1 MGSFEEREE
10 KYFEKYL
17 PKIKMMKCIYA
28 QIHEAQQI
36 IKRTNTVFYVT
47 VKQFKSNVRN
57 IQSSPKETKK
67 TYNFKDTKIR
77 LITDLTIEMIEER
90 K

>member
-1 MGSFEEREE
+1 MLE
-10 KYFEKYL
+10 
-17 PKIKMMKCIYA
+17 
-28 QIHEAQQI
+28 
-36 IKRTNTVFYVT
+36 
-47 VKQFKSNVRN
+47 RN

-77 LITDLTIEMIEER
+77 LITDLTIELIEER